1 MQQVEVETTASASRS
16 LKSQSQGSKPSEH
29 HSDSDISCSDISG
42 CTPIPLSNSCVS
54 TKLPANTN
62 SRIPECL
69 TISSS
74 STTAT
79 ARKRKIDQSQSRQ
92 INPTKNDILLGRG
105 GHSNNNPGNKYFREK
120 ALELRPAYETCVS
133 KEEKYSISEDLV
145 HFMKVENRRFLKKNS
160 DGQWYEVLEND
171 ARKKASQALRERCLS
186 TSLPAEYDF

>member
-1 MQQVEVETTASASRS
+1 METTASASRS

-29 HSDSDISCSDISG
+29 HSDSDISCSDISCSDISG

-74 STTAT
+74 STTT
-79 ARKRKIDQSQSRQ
+79 TTTRKKIDQSRQ

-145 HFMKVENRRFLKKNS
+145 HFMLVENRRFLKKNS